1 MNTLGTIDQGLED
14 EITTYKPGDYFTPG
28 LYEVDNET
36 YHNGQGWKS
45 IVGSSGIKKLL
56 RSPLHYITPDEKD
69 SAALNFGSAY
79 HLRILQPELYIE
91 QVKAAPKCDKRT
103 KEGKAAFEQFQQEA
117 AGKIIIT
124 QTESEALDGM
134 AERMNQSETAK
145 MILKNPGY
153 FERSAIFEDPAFK
166 FLGKVRPD
174 FDIPSLGVIV
184 DLKSTRDAGMDD
196 FSRSCGTYGYD
207 VSAAWYVDGMRL
219 ATGIN
224 YDTFIFI
231 AQEKTPPYAVAI
243 YQADAEFIGIGRQKC
258 DIARAIYNECLYTD
272 KWPGYRDEVQKI
284 SLPSWAA
291 RKVAGVYD

>member
-1 MNTLGTIDQGLED
+1 METETAVQE
-14 EITTYKPGDYFTPG
+14 YFTPG

-36 YHNGQGWKS
+36 YHNGPGWKS
-45 IVGSSGIKKLL
+45 IISGSGIKKLL
-56 RSPLHYITPDEKD
+56 RSPLHFITPDERD
-69 SAALNFGSAY
+69 SAALNFGGAY

-103 KEGKAAFEQFQQEA
+103 KEGKAVFEQFQIEA
-117 AGKIIIT
+117 AGKLIIT
-124 QTESEALDGM
+124 QAEAEALDGM
-134 AERMNQSETAK
+134 AERMNQCETAK
-145 MILKNPGY
+145 FILKNPGY
-153 FERSAIFEDPAFK
+153 FERSAIFEDPTFK

-184 DLKSTRDAGMDD
+184 DLKSTRDAGMDA
-196 FSRSCGTYGYD
+196 FSRACATYDYD
-207 VSAAWYVDGMRL
+207 VQAAWYVDGMRL
-219 ATGIN
+219 ATGIE

-231 AQEKTPPYAVAI
+231 AQEKTPPYAVAV

-272 KWPGYRDEVQKI
+272 KWPGYLDQVQPI

>member
-1 MNTLGTIDQGLED
+1 MELLGTIDQGLED

-45 IVGSSGIKKLL
+45 IIGSSGIKKLL

-69 SAALNFGSAY
+69 STALNFGSAY

-103 KEGKAAFEQFQQEA
+103 KEGKTVLEQSQAES
-117 AGKIIIT
+117 AGKLIIT
-124 QTESEALDGM
+124 QAEAEALDGM
-134 AERMNQSETAK
+134 AERMNKCETAK
-145 MILKNPGY
+145 MILKNPGF
-153 FERSAIFEDPAFK
+153 FERSALFEDPTFK

-184 DLKSTRDAGMDD
+184 DLKSTRDAGMDA

-219 ATGIN
+219 ATGIE
-224 YDTFIFI
+224 YDTFIFV
-231 AQEKTPPYAVAI
+231 AQEKTPPYAVAV

-272 KWPGYRDEVQKI
+272 KWPGYLDQVQLI

-291 RKVAGVYD
+291 RKVKGIYD